1 MQALQS
7 QYKHSEGYSI
17 RNPKLFKLRDPGD
30 GSDPCLSI
38 EVEGDPE
45 KFIMTADPSN
55 RQVSNHT
62 IHKSLDIL
70 V

>member
-17 RNPKLFKLRDPGD
+17 RSPKLFKFKDPGD

-38 EVEGDPE
+38 EVEDDPE
-45 KFIMTADPSN
+45 KFITAADPNN
-55 RQVSNHT
+55 RQVSYRT
-62 IHKSLDIL
+62 I
-70 V
+70 

>member
-17 RNPKLFKLRDPGD
+17 RSPKLFKLRDPGD
-30 GSDPCLSI
+30 GSDPYLAI

-45 KFIMTADPSN
+45 KFKLAADPNN
-55 RQVSNHT
+55 RQVSYRT
-62 IHKSLDIL
+62 I
-70 V
+70 